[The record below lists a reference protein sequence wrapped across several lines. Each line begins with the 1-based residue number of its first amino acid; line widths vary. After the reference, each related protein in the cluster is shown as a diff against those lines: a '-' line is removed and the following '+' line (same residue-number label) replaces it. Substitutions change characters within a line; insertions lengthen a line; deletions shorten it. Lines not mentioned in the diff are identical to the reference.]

1 MLYNNNGDDM
11 KYLKV
16 IIIAILVG
24 IGLAFLFFKNI
35 EKELMVF
42 NESSNKIYVFQ
53 AGVFKIKENAYNYA
67 NNFNSNIVYYDNEYY
82 RVYIAAISNQDNIT
96 LLENYFNKNNI
107 NYFIKEIHVK
117 NINNDF
123 YNYDKLL
130 SETNKDVVIDK
141 INQDMLDILIT
152 YLN

>member
-1 MLYNNNGDDM
+1 M

-16 IIIAILVG
+16 IIIAILIG

-35 EKELMVF
+35 EREVYVF
-42 NESSNKIYVFQ
+42 NDSSNKIYVFQ

-67 NNFNSNIVYYDNEYY
+67 NNFNSKIVYYDKEYY
-82 RVYIAAISNQDNIT
+82 RIYIAAISNQENIT
-96 LLENYFNKNNI
+96 LLENYFTNNNI
-107 NYFIKEIHVK
+107 NFFIKEIYVN
-117 NINNDF
+117 NINADF
-123 YNYDKLL
+123 YSYDKLL
-130 SETNKDVVIDK
+130 SETNKDVAIDK